1 MADEL
6 NCMELKKNDSNSKL
20 TTDEIKACQNEVSVK
35 NITAGM
41 EIPNESRINT
51 RKIDI
56 CGE

>member
-1 MADEL
+1 
-6 NCMELKKNDSNSKL
+6 MELKKNDSNSKL